1 MIDPTDDFFKKVV
14 EHFGFGAQLNKLK
27 EELFELGVAICH
39 MQDNKASEEDLIEEM
54 IDVMILFGQIFA
66 VKDKPNLFEATW
78 AKKIKRL
85 SERIGIP
92 IDFQDHQSK
101 L

>member
-14 EHFGFGAQLNKLK
+14 EHFGFDAQLNKLK

-39 MQDNKASEEDLIEEM
+39 MQDKKASEEALIEEM

-66 VKDKPNLFEATW
+66 VKDRHDLFEKTW
-78 AKKIKRL
+78 EFKIKRL
-85 SERIGIP
+85 SDRTGIP
-92 IDFQDHQSK
+92 IDIK
-101 L
+101 LD

>member
-14 EHFGFGAQLNKLK
+14 EHYGFDNQLNKLK

-39 MQDNKASEEDLIEEM
+39 MQDNKASEDDLIEEM
-54 IDVMILFGQIFA
+54 IDVMILFGQILA
-66 VKDKPNLFEATW
+66 VKVKDKHELFEEIW
-78 AKKIKRL
+78 SKKIKRL

-92 IDFQDHQSK
+92 IDFQDR
-101 L
+101 